1 MTYDNANM
9 NTCFVKYF
17 YLLILGPPRFAVQR
31 SVTFNCS
38 KWRPVLS
45 NSSAN
50 DLWILRFYLYNIVWF
65 ATVICWVN
73 SQYRACALM
82 NSRWICAA
90 KKIGKQRKYICLHRL
105 YGSFGSF
112 ITNERLTWATT
123 ACQDSSS
130 FGGIRCAD
138 ELFACLQ
145 VDSYIV
151 LVTFCRF

>member
-1 MTYDNANM
+1 MTYNNANM

-17 YLLILGPPRFAVQR
+17 NLLVKEIAVQR
-31 SVTFNCS
+31 SATFNCS

-50 DLWILRFYLYNIVWF
+50 DLWILRFYLYNIAWF

-73 SQYRACALM
+73 SQYRAYASM

-90 KKIGKQRKYICLHRL
+90 KKIGKQKKYVCLHRL
-105 YGSFGSF
+105 YGSVGSF
-112 ITNERLTWATT
+112 ITNERLTSGPWATT

-130 FGGIRCAD
+130 FGAIRCAD
-138 ELFACLQ
+138 ELIACLL
-145 VDSYIV
+145 VDRYIV
-151 LVTFCRF
+151 LVAFCRF